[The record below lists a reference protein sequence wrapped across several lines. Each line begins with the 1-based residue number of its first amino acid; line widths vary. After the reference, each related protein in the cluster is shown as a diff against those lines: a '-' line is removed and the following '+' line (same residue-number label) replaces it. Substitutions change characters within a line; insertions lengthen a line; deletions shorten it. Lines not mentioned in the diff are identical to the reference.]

1 MRTMSTN
8 RTRTLRSSVAP
19 GAPERPR
26 TNTPVD
32 MTEMTPV
39 ELNFNNITVEQPTSG
54 YATPVRQVRQP
65 VCPNAPERRRVTP
78 AVDTTQPRALSFED
92 IEPEVCPAPTAKR
105 RKVEINANGGSKIS
119 ISFEVVIR
127 Q

>member
-1 MRTMSTN
+1 MSTN

-32 MTEMTPV
+32 MAEMTPV
-39 ELNFNNITVEQPTSG
+39 ELNFNNLVVEQPTSG
-54 YATPVRQVRQP
+54 YTTPVRQVRQT
-65 VCPNAPERRRVTP
+65 VCPNAPERKRVAST
-78 AVDTTQPRALSFED
+78 VDTTQARALSFED
-92 IEPEVCPAPTAKR
+92 IEPEACPAPTAKR
-105 RKVEINANGGSKIS
+105 RRIELNTSNSNINIS
-119 ISFEVVIR
+119 IEVVIR